1 MKLTVG
7 TRGSRLSL
15 IQTEDVIQK
24 LREENSEIEMEVQVI
39 RTTGDKV
46 TSKPLISIKDKG
58 IFEKEID
65 KAVLR
70 GDVDI
75 AVHSMKDVPTIRPPK
90 IIILAVPERESPY
103 DALVSREGL
112 KLKALPNKAIIGTG
126 SPRRKAQVLHMRS
139 DIKVKHIRGNVDT
152 RVRKLDEGFY
162 DAIILAEAGLQ
173 RLDMQDCITQR
184 LSLED
189 FTPAPGQGAL
199 AVVGRQ
205 DDKKVIEVL
214 KPINHWPSMASVLAE
229 RSFVKEIGG
238 GCRVP
243 LGAFAEVRNNRLL
256 LHASVLSPE
265 GKTKI
270 QTSEVGDPTSPDEL
284 GSKVAQK
291 LMNTGATSLIQRW
304 RTQYDRG

>member
-7 TRGSRLSL
+7 TRGSKLSL
-15 IQTEDVIQK
+15 IQTENVIQK
-24 LREENSEIEMEVQVI
+24 LREENPEIEMEVQVI
-39 RTTGDKV
+39 KTIGDEV
-46 TSKPLISIKDKG
+46 TSKPLISIKEKG

-75 AVHSMKDVPTIRPPK
+75 AVHSMKDLPTIRPHK
-90 IIILAVPERESPY
+90 TIILAVPERESLY
-103 DALVSREGL
+103 DALVSKEGL
-112 KLKALPNKAIIGTG
+112 RLKALPNKAIIGTG
-126 SPRRKAQVLHMRS
+126 SPRRKAQVLHMRP

-152 RVRKLDEGFY
+152 RVRKLTQGLY

-173 RLDMQDCITQR
+173 RLDMQGCITER

-199 AVVGRQ
+199 AIVARQ
-205 DDKKVIEVL
+205 DDKKIIEVL

-229 RSFVKEIGG
+229 RSFIKEIGG

-243 LGAFAEVRNNRLL
+243 LGAFAQVRNNRLS
-256 LHASVLSPE
+256 LHASVLSPN

-284 GSKVAQK
+284 GFKVAQK
-291 LMNTGATSLIQRW
+291 IMKTGAVSLIQRW
-304 RTQYDRG
+304 RTQHERG